1 MSSSFIPLNLF
12 LTTNFFL
19 QTNQEISSVEDS
31 LHQLREALRSKD
43 GPMKVATTRFAVRAK
58 RPNVEQTRD
67 YVHGGLLSEINDISG
82 SQEALKVR
90 FKAFLESWSCHG
102 NIFYLCSFF

>member
-1 MSSSFIPLNLF
+1 M
-12 LTTNFFL
+12 
-19 QTNQEISSVEDS
+19 EDS

-67 YVHGGLLSEINDISG
+67 YVHGGLLSEINDIGG

-90 FKAFLESWSCHG
+90 YLGCFLA
-102 NIFYLCSFF
+102 NIIVIPILYRVRIRIYIDPRET

>member
-1 MSSSFIPLNLF
+1 MG
-12 LTTNFFL
+12 
-19 QTNQEISSVEDS
+19 
-31 LHQLREALRSKD
+31 LREALRSKD

-82 SQEALKVR
+82 SQEALKQQIASAEETLHRLLKNKERLQQDMLSRRRVSR
-90 FKAFLESWSCHG
+90 LMNSSVSDSGKLSLGED
-102 NIFYLCSFF
+102 

>member
-1 MSSSFIPLNLF
+1 
-12 LTTNFFL
+12 
-19 QTNQEISSVEDS
+19 
-31 LHQLREALRSKD
+31 
-43 GPMKVATTRFAVRAK
+43 MKVATTRFAVRAK

-90 FKAFLESWSCHG
+90 LGHYFIDLIKHQDIL
-102 NIFYLCSFF
+102 FFVRIY